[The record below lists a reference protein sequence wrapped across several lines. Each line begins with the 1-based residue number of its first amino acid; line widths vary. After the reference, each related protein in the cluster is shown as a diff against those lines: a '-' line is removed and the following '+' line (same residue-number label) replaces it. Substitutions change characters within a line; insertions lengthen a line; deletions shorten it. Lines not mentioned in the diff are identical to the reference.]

1 MTLTK
6 MEKAILQCLYDGQ
19 RNGLDQDP
27 DIVVLEELLPAYDLD
42 PTDEEMKAY
51 LSLLDKELLF
61 SFEKEPEPGYPNRH
75 IMMVERSKLEQFPDI
90 IAGKKLQK
98 ILLCDMKDF
107 SCQNK

>member
-1 MTLTK
+1 

-19 RNGLDQDP
+19 RNDLNQDP
-27 DIVVLEELLPAYDLD
+27 DIVVLEELLPAYDLN
-42 PTDEEMKAY
+42 PTDEEMNAY

-75 IMMVERSKLEQFPDI
+75 IMMVERSKLEQFPNI

-98 ILLCDMKDF
+98 VWLCDMKDLL
-107 SCQNK
+107 CQSK